1 MLHQVYMSNLFKLD
15 YKDYLNG
22 FLVTV
27 GGAITATLLQIIMN
41 GGINLTK
48 TDWETV
54 MTAAVVA
61 GLTICLGQHKW
72 LYMSK
77 KNYRFPSSM
86 NTF

>member
-22 FLVTV
+22 FFVTV

-61 GLTICLGQHKW
+61 GLTYLQKRFFSDEQGKLGGK
-72 LYMSK
+72 L
-77 KNYRFPSSM
+77 
-86 NTF
+86 